1 MERGLTVG
9 CSEKDVWIQVRFN
22 TTICLWILFYLY
34 FDYIFTLYGLDK
46 NLNKTERT
54 FSKIKADLR
63 IVKVVNFFII
73 CLPTSRRTK
82 EFLRTL

>member
-22 TTICLWILFYLY
+22 TPICLWILFYLY

-46 NLNKTERT
+46 NLNKTEKT
-54 FSKIKADLR
+54 PSKIKADLR
-63 IVKVVNFFII
+63 IVKVVNFFYN
-73 CLPTSRRTK
+73 LFAHEPK
-82 EFLRTL
+82 N

>member
-46 NLNKTERT
+46 NLNKTEKT
-54 FSKIKADLR
+54 PSKIKADLR
-63 IVKVVNFFII
+63 IVKVVHFFHN
-73 CLPTSRRTK
+73 LFAHEPK
-82 EFLRTL
+82 N

>member
-22 TTICLWILFYLY
+22 TTICLWILFYQY

-46 NLNKTERT
+46 NLNKTEKT
-54 FSKIKADLR
+54 PSKIKADLR
-63 IVKVVNFFII
+63 IVKVVHFFYN
-73 CLPTSRRTK
+73 LFAHEPK
-82 EFLRTL
+82 N

>member
-22 TTICLWILFYLY
+22 TTICLWILFYQY

-46 NLNKTERT
+46 NLNKTERI
-54 FSKIKADLR
+54 S
-63 IVKVVNFFII
+63 
-73 CLPTSRRTK
+73 S
-82 EFLRTL
+82 